1 MNTRWA
7 TTLTLIF
14 NLGIAAC
21 GTPAADAPTPGAPAP
36 LPATDTPSPR
46 LAQLTELQKAV
57 EAQSESATDWRPAAV
72 GNTIRIGGGARTKEE
87 ARARLDIT
95 DGTIVRLAANTTFRL
110 TALTPAFVDPVT
122 QLALD
127 AGKVWVQVTTALGLG
142 KFEVVTPVG
151 ISGVRGSLMSVEYDP
166 ASGRMTVTC
175 LEGRCFIRGASG
187 ATTELG
193 PGEQAEIAG
202 AGLDPTPAH
211 LIEAVQLAEWALE
224 FPEAQPAV
232 ATATAQPRP
241 TGTPAAQSACDHPY
255 FPLRAGAAWQRLRG
269 TAAWTLTAE
278 AVNGD
283 LASASV
289 TMSDRS
295 ADTALTY
302 TWTCTPAGLVYFRFD
317 DIARMAA
324 NLLSYYGALDNYY
337 TQLLNQPL
345 DSAAEVAAINLAVT
359 DTAGVAL
366 PPAAALTPGATWSST
381 YQLRYFNQ
389 PAVSPEAFIN
399 QTLEV
404 VETHTAGAAEELETA
419 LGTVTVIPVVTR
431 AVGTNF
437 HESSIGSPWQF
448 GYQGGPRT
456 DIVESVTTVYYAL
469 GVGIVRTEWSSAGR
483 EVVAEL
489 TSHTLP

>member
-1 MNTRWA
+1 MNTYWA
-7 TTLTLIF
+7 TIISLISI
-14 NLGIAAC
+14 LSVTAC
-21 GTPAADAPTPGAPAP
+21 GASATRAPTP

-57 EAQSESATDWRPAAV
+57 EAQSESAMDWLPAAV

-87 ARARLDIT
+87 ARARLDIS

-110 TALTPAFVDPVT
+110 MELTPAFADPIT

-142 KFEVVTPVG
+142 KFEVVTPTGVA
-151 ISGVRGSLMSVEYDP
+151 GVRGSLMSVEYDP
-166 ASGRMTVTC
+166 ISGRTTVTC
-175 LEGRCFIRGASG
+175 LEGQCFLRGTSG
-187 ATTELG
+187 ATTDLG
-193 PGEQAEIAG
+193 PGQQAEIAA

-211 LIEAVQLAEWALE
+211 LIEAAQLAEWALE

-241 TGTPAAQSACDHPY
+241 TSTPMAQSACDHPY
-255 FPLRAGAAWQRLRG
+255 FPLRAGASWQSLRG

-283 LASASV
+283 LANANV

-295 ADTALTY
+295 NDTALTY
-302 TWTCTPAGLVYFRFD
+302 TWTCTSAGIVYFRFD

-324 NLLSYYGALDNYY
+324 NLLSYYGALDSYY
-337 TQLLNQPL
+337 TQLQNQPL
-345 DSAAEVAAINLAVT
+345 DSAADVAAINLAVSNSS
-359 DTAGVAL
+359 GVTL
-366 PPAAALTPGATWSST
+366 PPAAELVPGATWSSAYT
-381 YQLRYFNQ
+381 LQYFNQ
-389 PAVSPEAFIN
+389 PAISPEAFVN

-404 VETHTAGAAEELETA
+404 VETHTAGEAQELETA
-419 LGTVTVIPVVTR
+419 TGTFTTIPVVIR
-431 AVGTNF
+431 AVGTSF

-448 GYQGGPRT
+448 GYQGGPYT
-456 DIVESVTTVYYAL
+456 DTFESITTVYYAL
-469 GVGIVRTEWSSAGR
+469 GVGIVRTEWSSANR
-483 EVVAEL
+483 QVVAEVASY
-489 TSHTLP
+489 TIP